1 MTVIP
6 HVHSHHH
13 AAIIMLIVKET
24 YSFRCAK
31 NLLVSEIV
39 FDVDWLY
46 IKIFN
51 IAFLDLLCKVHDK
64 TKSRSFLMLFL
75 SIILFLL
82 HHHNFEFPWTSFFL
96 LPLLYA
102 LLLPLVL
109 QFLTPLLFLFLNL
122 SCIHSFS
129 IAINPLSLFFTL
141 WHLPS
146 VSSLYFAHTISSF
159 PCPPSF
165 NYCSFFVVKV
175 SFSLL
180 PLPFCPN
187 LGSLTLHSSSP

>member
-1 MTVIP
+1 
-6 HVHSHHH
+6 
-13 AAIIMLIVKET
+13 MLIG
-24 YSFRCAK
+24 C
-31 NLLVSEIV
+31 
-39 FDVDWLY
+39 
-46 IKIFN
+46 IKIFK

-82 HHHNFEFPWTSFFL
+82 HHHNFELSWTSFFL
-96 LPLLYA
+96 LPLLYEFTPFSY
-102 LLLPLVL
+102 PL
-109 QFLTPLLFLFLNL
+109 FLTPLLFLFL

-146 VSSLYFAHTISSF
+146 VSSLFFAHTVSSF
-159 PCPPSF
+159 PCPPSS
-165 NYCSFFVVKV
+165 YSCSFFVVKV
-175 SFSLL
+175 SFSPL

-187 LGSLTLHSSSP
+187 PGSLTRHSSSP